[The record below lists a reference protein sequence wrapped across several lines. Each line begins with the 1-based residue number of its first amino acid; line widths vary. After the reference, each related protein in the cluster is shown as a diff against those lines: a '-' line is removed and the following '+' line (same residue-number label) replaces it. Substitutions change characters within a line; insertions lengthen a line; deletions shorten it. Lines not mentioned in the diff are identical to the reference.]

1 MKSPVYFPSLSLES
15 CSVIFLP
22 EEFSILDLE
31 PQMWDIRKGKKNL
44 QFFCHKPSRK
54 TSGNGRTKLLG
65 NCHDN
70 RLLHRQRDE
79 YRKKGERI
87 SWLFE

>member
-31 PQMWDIRKGKKNL
+31 PQMWDIRKGKKIFSSFVINPL
-44 QFFCHKPSRK
+44 VKQV
-54 TSGNGRTKLLG
+54 
-65 NCHDN
+65 
-70 RLLHRQRDE
+70 E
-79 YRKKGERI
+79 MGERNC
-87 SWLFE
+87 